1 MEIGAVVQRHKLAL
15 LRDGYVEQLGNQ
27 NLVNRCVVVEGAK
40 IINQKLP
47 RG

>member
-1 MEIGAVVQRHKLAL
+1 MEIGVVVQRHKLAL
-15 LRDGYVEQLGNQ
+15 LRDGYVEQLRKQ
-27 NLVNRCVVVEGAK
+27 NLVNRYAVIEGVK

>member
-1 MEIGAVVQRHKLAL
+1 MEIGVVVQRHKLAL
-15 LRDGYVEQLGNQ
+15 LRDGYVEQLRKQ
-27 NLVNRCVVVEGAK
+27 NLVNRRDFVENAK